1 MDYRD
6 ALQYIDSFTTKEM
19 RLGLDALRRLLK
31 RLENPEKDLRFIH
44 IAGTNGKGSVGAYL
58 ANVLACSG
66 YKVGRYVSPTIF
78 TYCERIQIIK
88 ERESGNMECSYI
100 EEEAVGRHTDV
111 IREAIESMQEDGQE
125 VPTPFEIETALSF
138 LEFREQGCDYV
149 VLEVGLGGIE
159 DATNVVENVELAV
172 LTSISMDHMAVL
184 GDSIEEIAHAKAGII
199 KHGVDVVC
207 YDYGEYEFGGQIEK
221 VIEGVCQEQEAKI
234 TKADFRKI
242 DKVSFTLQETKFFY
256 DGREYVTNLLGE
268 NQPKNA
274 TLSIESAKVLMEK
287 GLNITEVSIQRG
299 IACTDW
305 KGRFS
310 IVSRRPLVIVDGA
323 HNEDAAKSLAKTMK
337 LYFGERK
344 VVFVVGIFADKD
356 YEKIL
361 KITCPQAK
369 KVYVIESDNPR
380 ALPSNKL
387 AKVAKRYV
395 HDVVDAKTVRQAMDM
410 IWSKEKED
418 EIVVVF
424 GSLSFLGDVY
434 RYIDVKS

>member
-1 MDYRD
+1 MNYRE
-6 ALQYIDSFTTKEM
+6 ALQYIDSFATKEM
-19 RLGLDALRRLLK
+19 RLGLDALRCLLK
-31 RLENPEKDLRFIH
+31 RLGNPEMDLKFIH

-78 TYCERIQIIK
+78 TYCERIQILQ
-88 ERESGNMECSYI
+88 ERESGDMECSYI
-100 EEEAVGRHTDV
+100 EEEAVGRHTDR
-111 IREAIESMQEDGQE
+111 IREAIESMQEEGQE
-125 VPTPFEIETALSF
+125 APTPFEIETALSF
-138 LEFREQGCDYV
+138 LEFGEQGCDYV

-184 GDSIEEIAHAKAGII
+184 GDSIEKIARAKAGII

-207 YDYGEYEFGGQIEK
+207 YDYRDYEFGERIGN
-221 VIEGVCQEQEAKI
+221 VIEEVCQEQEAKI
-234 TKADFRKI
+234 TRADFKKV
-242 DKVSFTLQETKFFY
+242 DKKDFTLQGTKFFY
-256 DGREYVTNLLGE
+256 DGREYVTRLLGE

-274 TLSIESAKVLMEK
+274 ALSIEAAKVLKGK
-287 GLNITEVSIQRG
+287 GLTITEASIQRG

-310 IVSRRPLVIVDGA
+310 IVSRKPLVIVDGA

-344 VVFVVGIFADKD
+344 VVFVVGIFADKE
-356 YEKIL
+356 YEKIM
-361 KITCPQAK
+361 KITCSQAK

-380 ALPSNKL
+380 ALPSNEL
-387 AKVAKRYV
+387 EKVAKRYV
-395 HDVVDAKTVRQAMDM
+395 QDVVDAKTVRQAMDM
-410 IWSKEKED
+410 VWRDEKDD
-418 EIVVVF
+418 EIVIVF

-434 RYIDVKS
+434 RYTSVKK

>member
-1 MDYRD
+1 MDYRE
-6 ALQYIDSFTTKEM
+6 ALQYIDSFATKEM

-31 RLENPEKDLRFIH
+31 RLGNPEKDLRFIH

-78 TYCERIQIIK
+78 TYCERIQILK
-88 ERESGNMECSYI
+88 EEASGNVKCSYI
-100 EEEAVGRHTDV
+100 EEDAVAMHTDR
-111 IREAIESMQEDGQE
+111 IREAIRSMQENGE
-125 VPTPFEIETALSF
+125 VVPTPFEIETTLSF

-149 VLEVGLGGIE
+149 VLEVGLGGAE

-184 GDSIEEIAHAKAGII
+184 GDSIEEIARVKAGII
-199 KHGVDVVC
+199 KRGVDVVC
-207 YDYGEYEFGGQIEK
+207 YDYGDYELGERIERVIKEVCGQQGASLRI
-221 VIEGVCQEQEAKI
+221 
-234 TKADFRKI
+234 ADFAKLAEE
-242 DKVSFTLQETKFFY
+242 SFSLEETTFTY
-256 DGREYVTNLLGE
+256 DGICYQTNLLGE

-274 TLSIESAKVLMEK
+274 ALSIEVAKVLMGK
-287 GLNITEVSIQRG
+287 GLNITEASVQRG

-310 IVSRRPLVIVDGA
+310 IVSRKPLVIVDGA
-323 HNEDAAKSLAKTMK
+323 HNEDAAKSLAKTMR
-337 LYFGERK
+337 LYFGDRK
-344 VVFVVGIFADKD
+344 VVFVVGIFADKE
-356 YEKIL
+356 YEKIME
-361 KITCPQAK
+361 ITCPQAK
-369 KVYVIESDNPR
+369 KVYVIESNNPR
-380 ALPSNKL
+380 ALPSNEL
-387 AKVAKRYV
+387 EKVAKRYV
-395 HDVVDAKTVRQAMDM
+395 GDVVDAKTVRQAMDM

-434 RYIDVKS
+434 RYMDVKK